1 MVGARHCIARVCQR
15 QRRLVFNSHC
25 IDYNMISCA
34 SNWNKK
40 SRLVNTKIMGHIYD
54 RKIEEDHEKSI
65 PEVWTYYT

>member
-1 MVGARHCIARVCQR
+1 
-15 QRRLVFNSHC
+15 
-25 IDYNMISCA
+25 MISCA